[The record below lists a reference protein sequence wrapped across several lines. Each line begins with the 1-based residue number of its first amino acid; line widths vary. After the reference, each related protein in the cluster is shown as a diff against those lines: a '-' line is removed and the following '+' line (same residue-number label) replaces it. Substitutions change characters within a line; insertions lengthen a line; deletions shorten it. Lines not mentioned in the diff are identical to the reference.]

1 MAPIHQVVEALKTGK
16 ADALLIKLYGNKP
29 GMVQKQV
36 ARYTRAI
43 EEFKSLFPAQTDIE
57 LFSSPG
63 RTEVGGNH
71 TDHNGGRILAAS
83 VDLDIL
89 AVVAKNDAGVI
100 RIKSEGYSR
109 DTIQLNQLFP
119 LSSERYT
126 SAALARGV
134 CARLNELG
142 HAIGGFDGFATST
155 VPKGS
160 GLSSSAAFEVLVAV
174 IENDLYNH
182 SALDPV
188 LLAQIS
194 QYSEN
199 QFFGKPCGLMDQ
211 TTCAVGGFVT
221 IDFKDFANPIVRK
234 VDFDFASSGF
244 SMVIVDTGG
253 NHADLNDDYTAIEHE
268 MKEVARAFG
277 GQVLREFSAEKVL
290 QNMAFLRTKDNDRA
304 VLRALHFY
312 ADDQRV
318 VDQVVSLEKNDFK
331 EFLRLIID
339 SGYSSW
345 MLCQNVYSHKD
356 IEEQGI
362 SIALIASENLLKGR
376 GAWRVHGGGFAGTI
390 QVFVPKELVEKYLR
404 EMNAIFGEGAC
415 HELMI
420 RPVGG
425 TRLQIA

>member
-1 MAPIHQVVEALKTGK
+1 MPPIHQVVAALQSGK

-29 GMVQKQV
+29 GVVQKQV
-36 ARYTRAI
+36 ARYLQAVA
-43 EEFKSLFPAQTDIE
+43 EFKSLFPAQTEIE
-57 LFSSPG
+57 VFSSPG

-100 RIKSEGYSR
+100 RIKSEGYSQ
-109 DTIQLNQLFP
+109 DTSALNQLVP
-119 LSSERYT
+119 LASEHLA

-142 HAIGGFDGFATST
+142 HVIGGFDGYATST

-160 GLSSSAAFEVLVAV
+160 GLSSSAAYDVLVAV
-174 IENDLYNH
+174 IEIDLYNH

-221 IDFKDFANPIVRK
+221 IDFKDFASPIVRK

-244 SMVIVDTGG
+244 TMVIVDTGG
-253 NHADLNDDYTAIEHE
+253 DHADLNDDYTALEHE

-290 QNMAFLRTKDNDRA
+290 QNMAFLRTKVNDRA
-304 VLRALHFY
+304 VMRALHFY

-318 VDQVVSLEKNDFK
+318 VDQVASLEQNNFN

-345 MLCQNVYSHKD
+345 MLCQNVYAHKD
-356 IEEQGI
+356 IEHQGI
-362 SIALIASENLLKGR
+362 SIALIVSENLLKGR

-390 QVFVPKELVEKYLR
+390 QVFVPNDLLKNYVS
-404 EMNAIFGEGAC
+404 EMNKIFGEGAC

-420 RPVGG
+420 RPLGG
-425 TRLQIA
+425 IRLQIV